1 MELYEVIRSGNVEE
15 TKRVLEEIRKHDQE
29 DDEKND
35 PNNFPPESDG
45 IESKMKEMMK
55 NDCITRDIEQS
66 FDDLCVNMV
75 DILNQTFQD
84 YNDETVLHLAS
95 RLSQTDTLRILLEA
109 GADPTVK

>member
-1 MELYEVIRSGNVEE
+1 
-15 TKRVLEEIRKHDQE
+15 
-29 DDEKND
+29 
-35 PNNFPPESDG
+35 
-45 IESKMKEMMK
+45 MKEMMK

-84 YNDETVLHLAS
+84 YSDETVLHLAS

>member
-55 NDCITRDIEQS
+55 ND
-66 FDDLCVNMV
+66 LCVNMV

-84 YNDETVLHLAS
+84 YSDETVLHLAS